1 MTWMGEAELF
11 TPLASLQVKKHH
23 MEEHLSEI
31 ESVFVI
37 VAPSE
42 QKLEDECTRVP
53 CGYAE
58 STLGGFL

>member
-1 MTWMGEAELF
+1 MGEAEWF
-11 TPLASLQVKKHH
+11 IPLASLQVKKHLR
-23 MEEHLSEI
+23 EEHLSEI

-42 QKLEDECTRVP
+42 QKPEDECTRVTY
-53 CGYAE
+53 GYAE